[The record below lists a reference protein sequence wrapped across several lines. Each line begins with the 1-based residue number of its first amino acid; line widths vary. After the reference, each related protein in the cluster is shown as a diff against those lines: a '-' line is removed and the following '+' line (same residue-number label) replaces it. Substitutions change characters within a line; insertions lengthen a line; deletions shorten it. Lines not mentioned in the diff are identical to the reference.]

1 MLEFLKTLGHFP
13 EGRRLRVLIVEDVKA
28 ALQFYLI
35 AFKQIPPDIFDVETA
50 VTLTEARSILQAMP
64 QDMILL
70 DLGLPDSDGFDTL
83 RKITE
88 AAPSSAIVV
97 CSAEN
102 DLETGIEAKRLGADD
117 FLVKGEFS
125 NQMLIRTLFHA
136 WEGKK
141 VKLALGEKEATFRA
155 ITSAAQDGIVM
166 MDERGLISFW
176 NGSATRLLGWKEEE
190 VIGKNLHQLLAPEKY
205 LEAHC
210 LKFPLFQ
217 ESGRGDALG
226 KVVMVHARK
235 KEGGEVAIELSLSAV
250 QLQGTW
256 HSIGIMRES
265 AVRSGLDFTE
275 METAIWDLDVKIQ
288 DLQESFEKSRQRK
301 NGNESEFQ
309 ENMGKARRQLEKLHE
324 LVKRLSQK

>member
-35 AFKQIPPDIFDVETA
+35 AFRQIPPDIFDMETA
-50 VTLTEARSILQAMP
+50 GTLAGAVLILQAIP

-97 CSAEN
+97 CSGEN

-141 VKLALGEKEATFRA
+141 LKLVLGEKEATFRA

-166 MDERGLISFW
+166 MDDQGLISFW
-176 NGSATRLLGWKEEE
+176 NASATRILGWTEKE
-190 VIGKNLHQLLAPEKY
+190 VLGKNLHQLLAPEKY

-210 LKFPLFQ
+210 RKFPLFQ
-217 ESGRGDALG
+217 GSGRGDAVG
-226 KVVMVHARK
+226 KIVMVQSRK
-235 KEGGEVAIELSLSAV
+235 KDGGEVPIELSLSAV
-250 QLQGTW
+250 QCRGTW
-256 HSIGIMRES
+256 HSIGIMRE
-265 AVRSGLDFTE
+265 AAGRHTLGIAD
-275 METAIWDLDVKIQ
+275 MEIAISELGARIQ
-288 DLQESFEKSRQRK
+288 DLQESFEKSRQPQNADE
-301 NGNESEFQ
+301 NGFQ
-309 ENMGKARRQLEKLHE
+309 ENMGKARHQLEKLHD
-324 LVKRLSQK
+324 LVKRLQQK